1 MKNISHLD
9 NFETNVSRI
18 ERRENMPTGYT
29 ARIENDEI
37 TTGKEFLRLCT
48 RAFGIA
54 IDVKDE
60 PLSTPTPSSFELSP
74 FYKESYDR
82 ALKKLEE
89 ANKMTFDEAK
99 IQMRADYE
107 KRISDYKRCV
117 KRETAMNKKYAK
129 VRKEVEEWIPPT
141 EEHEGIKKFALEQ
154 IDMSM
159 TKQKY
164 LDEYLEKSKEEFDD
178 SDEAVQKYIN
188 DNIQYCKDSLDR
200 AYKSWKEEIERTEK
214 KNIWI
219 QKFLES
225 IR

>member
-1 MKNISHLD
+1 
-9 NFETNVSRI
+9 
-18 ERRENMPTGYT
+18 MPTGYT
-29 ARIENDEI
+29 AYIEDGEI

-60 PLSTPTPSSFELSP
+60 PLSTPTPSSFEPSP

-82 ALKKLEE
+82 ASKKLEE
-89 ANKMTFDEAK
+89 VNKMTFDEAK

-107 KRISDYKRCV
+107 KRISDYKAYA
-117 KRETAMNKKYAK
+117 EQEAAMNEKYVK

-141 EEHEGIKKFALEQ
+141 SEHEGLKKFALEQ

-164 LDEYLEKSKEEFDD
+164 IDEYLEKSKEEFDD
-178 SDEAVQKYIN
+178 SDEAVQNYIN
-188 DNIQYCKDSLDR
+188 DIVDYYQRDIERS
-200 AYKSWKEEIERTEK
+200 YKSWQEELERTRS
-214 KNIWI
+214 KNEWMT
-219 QKFLES
+219 KFLES
-225 IR
+225 LETT

>member
-1 MKNISHLD
+1 
-9 NFETNVSRI
+9 
-18 ERRENMPTGYT
+18 MPTGYT
-29 ARIENDEI
+29 AHIEDGEI

-60 PLSTPTPSSFELSP
+60 PLSTPTPSSFEPSP

-89 ANKMTFDEAK
+89 VNKMPFNEAK

-107 KRISDYKRCV
+107 KRISDYKAYAE
-117 KRETAMNKKYAK
+117 RETAMNEKYAK

-141 EEHEGIKKFALEQ
+141 EEHEGLKKFALEQ

-164 LDEYLEKSKEEFDD
+164 IDEYLEKSKEKFDD
-178 SDEAVQKYIN
+178 SDEAVQNYIN
-188 DNIQYCKDSLDR
+188 DIIDYHQRDAERS
-200 AYKSWKEEIERTEK
+200 YKSWQEELERTRS
-214 KNIWI
+214 KNEWMT
-219 QKFLES
+219 KFLES
-225 IR
+225 LKENK

>member
-1 MKNISHLD
+1 
-9 NFETNVSRI
+9 
-18 ERRENMPTGYT
+18 MPTGYT
-29 ARIENDEI
+29 AHIEDGEI

-60 PLSTPTPSSFELSP
+60 PLSTPTPSSFEPSP

-89 ANKMTFDEAK
+89 VNKMTFDEAK
-99 IQMRADYE
+99 NQMKADYE
-107 KRISDYKRCV
+107 KRISDYKAYAE
-117 KRETAMNKKYAK
+117 RETAMNEKYAK

-141 EEHEGIKKFALEQ
+141 EEHEGLKKFALEQ

-164 LDEYLEKSKEEFDD
+164 IDEYLEKSKEEFDD
-178 SDEAVQKYIN
+178 SDEAVQNYIN
-188 DNIQYCKDSLDR
+188 DIVDYYQRDIERS
-200 AYKSWKEEIERTEK
+200 YKSWQEELERTRS
-214 KNIWI
+214 KNEWMT
-219 QKFLES
+219 KFLES
-225 IR
+225 LEENK